1 MVDYNALV
9 LHGLY
14 TYIII
19 QLYKISIERRGK
31 MRNIFKMLLLASVL
45 LSTFVFADF
54 GSALKKQTFLKPEE
68 AFKVSAV
75 KKDSMIEA
83 TITLGKEI
91 YIYDDSLHI
100 KVTKPQSFEV
110 KEIQKPEPH
119 DLHGDLV
126 HEGVVLVKIPTDVIE
141 SKVSGSYT
149 ISVEFEGCN
158 ARGICYLPEKKT
170 FEFKS
175 SGTVVTSPVSTEKE
189 SQPSVTKVEEKGVFD
204 KISSLSK
211 EGNTAKI
218 ADVLGSESSLFI
230 ILLFFVFGLLLALTP
245 CVFPMIPILSSIIV
259 SQSGDGKPSVGKAF
273 FTSLI
278 YVVSMALTY
287 TVVGVVAGLLGA
299 DIQAAMQNPWV
310 LTVFAAMFVALA
322 FSLFG
327 YYEIGLPAS
336 WQSKISTASDEAGQ
350 KGGIAGTAIM
360 GLLSALIV
368 GPCVAPPLG
377 GAVLF
382 ISHTGDALLGGIA
395 LFVMSMGMGV
405 PLLLV
410 GIGAG
415 KFMPRPGGWMT
426 RVSQVFGVMMLG
438 LAIFMLARILPDSLT
453 LILWA
458 LLFMGSALFM
468 GVFDSSSESKGMMKL
483 AQLLA
488 MVFMLYGASL
498 FVGALSGATSILHP
512 FAKFTSGGK
521 GVATVEVDKSKHLG
535 YSVERL
541 MEEVK
546 ASDKPVVVDFG
557 KDSCTACT
565 ELEVIT
571 FPHPKVQEQLKNFTF
586 IKIDLTANSDEDKA
600 LLKKYELFGTPNII
614 FFGKDNKY
622 IQEKGLTGF
631 IPPEDF
637 AKHLEGIK

>member
-1 MVDYNALV
+1 MQNM
-9 LHGLY
+9 
-14 TYIII
+14 I
-19 QLYKISIERRGK
+19 KK
-31 MRNIFKMLLLASVL
+31 LLLLSLL
-45 LSTFVFADF
+45 LSTLVFGGF
-54 GSALKKQTFLKPEE
+54 SSALKKQKFLQPEE
-68 AFKVSAV
+68 AFQITAV
-75 KKDSMIEA
+75 
-83 TITLGKEI
+83 LNG
-91 YIYDDSLHI
+91 
-100 KVTKPQSFEV
+100 
-110 KEIQKPEPH
+110 
-119 DLHGDLV
+119 
-126 HEGVVLVKIPTDVIE
+126 DVIE
-141 SKVSGSYT
+141 TKVTLADKIHVYDDDTLHYRIISPSKVELDVKRPPSHDFDGDKVFEKELIVNIPVKDITSKVSGDYT
-149 ISVEFEGCN
+149 LEIEVLGCSD
-158 ARGICYLPEKKT
+158 AGICYQPIIKS
-170 FEFKS
+170 FNFK
-175 SGTVVTSPVSTEKE
+175 G
-189 SQPSVTKVEEKGVFD
+189 VEAGVFD
-204 KISSLSK
+204 KISSLTK

-218 ADVLGSESSLFI
+218 ADVLGSESSFFI
-230 ILLFFVFGLLLALTP
+230 ILLFFIFGLLLALTP

-259 SQSGDGKPSVGKAF
+259 SQSGEGKPSVSKAF
-273 FTSLI
+273 FTSLV

-336 WQSKISTASDEAGQ
+336 WQSKISAASDEAGQ
-350 KGGIAGTAIM
+350 KGGVVGTAIM

-382 ISHTGDALLGGIA
+382 ISHTGDALLGGVA

-438 LAIFMLARILPDSLT
+438 LAVFMLARILPDSLT

-458 LLFMGSALFM
+458 LLFMGAALYM
-468 GVFDSSSESKGMMKL
+468 GVFDNSSESKGMMKL

-512 FAKFTSGGK
+512 FAKFISGGK
-521 GVATVEVDKSKHLG
+521 GVAAVEVDKRTHLG

-541 MEEVK
+541 MKEVK

-571 FPHPKVQEQLKNFTF
+571 FPHPKVQEQLKRFTF

-600 LLKKYELFGTPNII
+600 LLKEYELFGTPNII
-614 FFGKDNKY
+614 FFGKDNQY
-622 IQEKGLTGF
+622 IQEKSLTGF
-631 IPPEDF
+631 VPPKDF
-637 AKHLEGIK
+637 AKHLESIVK